1 VRSGT
6 SILRHTYCS
15 ARLQKLD
22 LGPLVSLYVVSR
34 ELGHGP
40 EEMVRRVYS
49 HLGSMRHRSEG
60 VEYRVDQH
68 FERLA
73 IS

>member
-1 VRSGT
+1 
-6 SILRHTYCS
+6 
-15 ARLQKLD
+15 LQKLA

-40 EEMVRRVYS
+40 EEMLRRVYS
-49 HLGSMRHRSEG
+49 HLGRMRHRSEG
-60 VEYRVDQH
+60 VAYRVDQH